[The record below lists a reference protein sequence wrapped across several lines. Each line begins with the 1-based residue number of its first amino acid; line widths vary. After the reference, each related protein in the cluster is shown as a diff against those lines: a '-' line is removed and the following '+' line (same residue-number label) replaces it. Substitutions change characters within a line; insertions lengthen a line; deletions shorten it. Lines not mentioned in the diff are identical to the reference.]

1 MAENFRHGMPE
12 ELAGWLYKKQK
23 VFPTKK
29 KRYFKLA
36 SQVLSSHV
44 QNVSLVLSPLNP
56 QLDVYLNFECSEKL
70 THQLITLLPPPSTR
84 LLLHPSHIVQTADAS
99 WEQNLL
105 GAEVVG
111 VENARR
117 IVVMCPDR
125 TVRLFTDTPDD
136 YYYWLDALQKAANR
150 RIEDYYELGQ
160 SLGEGAFAKVVMGL
174 DRTTL
179 EKFAVKIIEK
189 QSDDELGQQFVWR
202 ELNVMK
208 NVNHP
213 NIVRTYDIFDTK
225 NRLYIVLEYM
235 PGGTLGEILKKV
247 GRFDEEQARTIL
259 ADILNGVAYLHDK
272 SIVHRDLKLKN
283 ILCEKKEMPV
293 RVKLADFGLANFVGV
308 RTMSK
313 VALKSQVGSPH
324 YVAPEVLREEAYGP
338 VVDTWAVGVILH
350 IMLTRRYPFAGETIQ
365 ETLELVVQ
373 GRFSLAGSD
382 WDRTSDQAKN
392 LLQGLLREDPQER
405 LSARDALA
413 HPWFNEGNTNQ

>member
-1 MAENFRHGMPE
+1 M
-12 ELAGWLYKKQK
+12 
-23 VFPTKK
+23 
-29 KRYFKLA
+29 
-36 SQVLSSHV
+36 
-44 QNVSLVLSPLNP
+44 
-56 QLDVYLNFECSEKL
+56 
-70 THQLITLLPPPSTR
+70 
-84 LLLHPSHIVQTADAS
+84 QTAEAS

-111 VENARR
+111 VEGARR

-125 TVRLFTDTPDD
+125 TVRLSTDTPDD
-136 YYYWLDALQKAANR
+136 YYHWLDALQKAANR

-160 SLGEGAFAKVVMGL
+160 SIGEGAFAKVVMGL

-208 NVNHP
+208 SVNHP
-213 NIVRTYDIFDTK
+213 NIVRTFDIFDTK
-225 NRLYIVLEYM
+225 NRLYLVLEYM

-247 GRFDEEQARTIL
+247 GRFTEDQARKIL

-283 ILCEKKEMPV
+283 ILCENKEMPV

-308 RTMSK
+308 RTVSK

-324 YVAPEVLREEAYGP
+324 YVAPEVLREEPYGP

-373 GRFSLAGSD
+373 ARFSLVGSE
-382 WDRTSDQAKN
+382 WDRISDKAKD

-413 HPWFNEGNTNQ
+413 HPWFQEESTSGR

>member
-1 MAENFRHGMPE
+1 MEG
-12 ELAGWLYKKQK
+12 
-23 VFPTKK
+23 
-29 KRYFKLA
+29 
-36 SQVLSSHV
+36 S
-44 QNVSLVLSPLNP
+44 
-56 QLDVYLNFECSEKL
+56 
-70 THQLITLLPPPSTR
+70 
-84 LLLHPSHIVQTADAS
+84 
-99 WEQNLL
+99 
-105 GAEVVG
+105 
-111 VENARR
+111 RR

-125 TVRLFTDTPDD
+125 TVRLFTETPGD
-136 YYYWLDALQKAANR
+136 YYHWLDALQKAANR

-208 NVNHP
+208 SVNHP

-235 PGGTLGEILKKV
+235 PGGTLGEILKRV
-247 GRFDEEQARTIL
+247 GKFTEEQARPIL
-259 ADILNGVAYLHDK
+259 ADILQGVAYLHDK

-283 ILCEKKEMPV
+283 ILCENKDMPV

-308 RTMSK
+308 RTVSK

-324 YVAPEVLREEAYGP
+324 YVAPEVLREEPYGP

-365 ETLELVVQ
+365 ETLELVVR
-373 GRFSLAGSD
+373 GRFSLVGSE
-382 WDRTSDQAKN
+382 WDRISDNAKS

-413 HPWFNEGNTNQ
+413 HPWFTDVVETHE

>member
-12 ELAGWLYKKQK
+12 ELAGWLYKKQR

-29 KRYFKLA
+29 RRYFKLA

-44 QNVSLVLSPLNP
+44 RNNSDP
-56 QLDVYLNFECSEKL
+56 
-70 THQLITLLPPPSTR
+70 
-84 LLLHPSHIVQTADAS
+84 S

-105 GAEVVG
+105 GADVVG
-111 VENARR
+111 VEGARR

-125 TVRLFTDTPDD
+125 TVRLITDTPND
-136 YYYWLDALQKAANR
+136 YYHWLDALQKAANR

-247 GRFDEEQARTIL
+247 GRFTESQAKIIL

-283 ILCEKKEMPV
+283 ILCDTKEMPV

-308 RTMSK
+308 RTVSK

-324 YVAPEVLREEAYGP
+324 YVAPEVLREEPYGP

-365 ETLELVVQ
+365 ETLELVVR
-373 GRFSLAGSD
+373 GRFSLIGSE
-382 WDRTSDQAKN
+382 WDRISEDAKS

-405 LSARDALA
+405 LTARDALS
-413 HPWFNEGNTNQ
+413 HPWFSDLKQLLAELKLKKNDNAV